1 MPAVRSSQFYS
12 YHIHTTDTTRSEV
25 HDTGTVQN
33 GDITI
38 TKEEE
43 LNLFPFLGPKQE
55 RQPSIRSSKSI
66 KLSSVTTGTKFGRP
80 KRPPV
85 GSFGKLVMVKWH
97 VSLVVSVSLRS
108 QCSGIQQAELY
119 TDNYILW

>member
-1 MPAVRSSQFYS
+1 MYLTVFNRIFITDACKSLCLQLEAVSSS
-12 YHIHTTDTTRSEV
+12 HHIHTTNTRRLEV
-25 HDTGTVQN
+25 HDTGTIQN

-38 TKEEE
+38 TEEEE

-66 KLSSVTTGTKFGRP
+66 KLPSVTTGTKFGRP

-85 GSFGKLVMVKWH
+85 GSFGKLVMVK
-97 VSLVVSVSLRS
+97 
-108 QCSGIQQAELY
+108 
-119 TDNYILW
+119 